1 MILSQSKMV
10 RRVAALFLPGWRDS
24 CRTNA
29 KLGRSLALPLECLT
43 GTFLSAVRLIAI
55 LGFALSCNHG
65 MAEPPLVVQAKRVL
79 TGAGQTIEN
88 GTVVCVDGKI
98 KAIGKIG
105 EIAVPDG
112 ATILKCEVLMPG
124 MVDVR
129 TCAGLSGILNVKHD
143 SDQLEHSSPLQP
155 ELRAL
160 DAYNPREE
168 LVEYIRSFGV
178 TTIHTGHAPGELMSG
193 QTLIAKTSGNTIEEA
208 IMVDGRAIAATLAEA
223 SSKSGKASPGTRGK
237 QMAML
242 RALFIEAQEFQ
253 SKQNAKANPK
263 PAESSGKE
271 KEKEAEPI
279 ARNLRLESLV
289 EVLAGKKALLITA
302 DRAQDIASAIR
313 LAEEFKIRIWLD
325 SAAESHLMIPQ
336 IKAAGIS
343 VLLHPSMARASGE
356 KENQSF
362 QSASKLHAAGIPFA
376 IQGGFEAYVPK
387 VRVVLFEAAIAA
399 AHGLSYDAAIESI
412 TISPARILGI
422 QDRVGSLEV
431 GKDADLALYDGDP
444 LEYTTHCV
452 GVAING
458 KVVSTLVR

>member
-1 MILSQSKMV
+1 MIQYKKHI
-10 RRVAALFLPGWRDS
+10 A
-24 CRTNA
+24 
-29 KLGRSLALPLECLT
+29 
-43 GTFLSAVRLIAI
+43 IAI
-55 LGFALSCNHG
+55 LGLSTYNSFAT
-65 MAEPPLVVQAKRVL
+65 AENVVVVNAKRIL
-79 TGAGQTIEN
+79 TVAGKTIEN
-88 GTVVCVDGKI
+88 GTIVCVDGKI
-98 KAIGKIG
+98 KVIGKTG
-105 EIAVPDG
+105 EVAVPEN
-112 ATILKCEVLMPG
+112 ATVLQSEVAMPG

-143 SDQLEHSSPLQP
+143 SDQIERSSPLQP
-155 ELRAL
+155 ELRAI

-193 QTLIAKTSGNTIEEA
+193 QTLVAKTIGNTVEEA
-208 IMVDGRAIAATLAEA
+208 LMIDGRAIAATLSEA
-223 SSKSGKASPGTRGK
+223 SQKSGKASPGTRAK

-242 RALFIEAQEFQ
+242 RSLFIEAQEFQ
-253 SKQNAKANPK
+253 AKLIAKQNPK
-263 PAESSGKE
+263 PVEADSKDKE
-271 KEKEAEPI
+271 KDKEKGAEPVP
-279 ARNLRLESLV
+279 RNLRLEALV

-313 LAEEFKIRIWLD
+313 FAEEFKIRIWLD
-325 SAAESHLMIPQ
+325 SAAECHLMIPQ

-356 KENQSF
+356 QENQSF

-399 AHGLSYDAAIESI
+399 AHGLNYDAAIESI
-412 TISPARILGI
+412 TLAPARILGI

-431 GKDADLALYDGDP
+431 GKDADVALYDGDP
-444 LEYTTHCV
+444 FEYTTHCV
-452 GVAING
+452 GVIING
-458 KVVSTLVR
+458 NVVSTLVR

>member
-1 MILSQSKMV
+1 MNRYINNMIKT
-10 RRVAALFLPGWRDS
+10 ALGI
-24 CRTNA
+24 
-29 KLGRSLALPLECLT
+29 ALC
-43 GTFLSAVRLIAI
+43 SAPM
-55 LGFALSCNHG
+55 FAQEPASAQGSASAHG
-65 MAEPPLVVQAKRVL
+65 PLVVQANRIL
-79 TGAGQTIEN
+79 TAAGNTIEN
-88 GTVVCVDGKI
+88 GTIVCIDGKI
-98 KAIGKIG
+98 KAIGKTG
-105 EIAVPDG
+105 EIAITLG
-112 ATILKCEVLMPG
+112 ASILKSEVVMPG

-129 TCAGLSGILNVKHD
+129 TCAGLSGILNVNHD
-143 SDQLEHSSPLQP
+143 SDHLENSSPLQP
-155 ELRAL
+155 ELRAI

-168 LVEYIRSFGV
+168 LVEYLRSFGV

-193 QTLIAKTSGNTIEEA
+193 QTLIAKTVGNTIEESL
-208 IMVDGRAIAATLAEA
+208 MVDGRAIAATLAEA
-223 SSKSGKASPGTRGK
+223 SSKSGKNSPGTRGK

-242 RALFIEAQEFQ
+242 RSLFIEAQEFQ
-253 SKQNAKANPK
+253 SKLTAKANPK
-263 PAESSGKE
+263 PAEAGEEVKENVKKEKGKE
-271 KEKEAEPI
+271 DEPI

-289 EVLAGKKALLITA
+289 DVLAGKKALLITA

-313 LAEEFKIRIWLD
+313 LAEEFKIKIWLD

-399 AHGLSYDAAIESI
+399 AHGLKYDAAIESI
-412 TISPARILGI
+412 TIAPARILGI

-444 LEYTTHCV
+444 LEYTTHCT
-452 GVAING
+452 GVVING

>member
-1 MILSQSKMV
+1 MIQVKKQI
-10 RRVAALFLPGWRDS
+10 A
-24 CRTNA
+24 
-29 KLGRSLALPLECLT
+29 
-43 GTFLSAVRLIAI
+43 IAI
-55 LGFALSCNHG
+55 LGLSTYNSLAT
-65 MAEPPLVVQAKRVL
+65 AEIVVVVNAKRIL
-79 TGAGQTIEN
+79 TVAGQTIEN
-88 GTVVCVDGKI
+88 GTIVCVDGKI
-98 KAIGKIG
+98 KAIGKTG
-105 EIAVPDG
+105 EVAVPENS
-112 ATILKCEVLMPG
+112 TVLQSEVAMPG

-143 SDQLEHSSPLQP
+143 SDQIERSSPLQP
-155 ELRAL
+155 ELRAI

-178 TTIHTGHAPGELMSG
+178 TTIHTGHAPGELISG
-193 QTLIAKTSGNTIEEA
+193 QTLVAKTIGNTVEEA
-208 IMVDGRAIAATLAEA
+208 LMIDGRAIAATLSEA
-223 SSKSGKASPGTRGK
+223 SQKSGKASPGTRAK

-242 RALFIEAQEFQ
+242 RSLFIEAQEFQ
-253 SKQNAKANPK
+253 AKLIAKQNPK
-263 PAESSGKE
+263 PVEADTKDKE
-271 KEKEAEPI
+271 KGAEPV
-279 ARNLRLESLV
+279 ARNLRLEALV
-289 EVLAGKKALLITA
+289 DVLAGKKALLITA

-325 SAAESHLMIPQ
+325 SAAECHLMIPQ

-356 KENQSF
+356 QENQSF

-399 AHGLSYDAAIESI
+399 AHGLNYDAAIESI
-412 TISPARILGI
+412 TLAPARILGI

-431 GKDADLALYDGDP
+431 GKDADVALYDGDP

-452 GVAING
+452 GVIING
-458 KVVSTLVR
+458 NVVSTLVR

>member
-1 MILSQSKMV
+1 MIQSKKHTFIAMLCLSTCCTH
-10 RRVAALFLPGWRDS
+10 AMAQS
-24 CRTNA
+24 
-29 KLGRSLALPLECLT
+29 SL
-43 GTFLSAVRLIAI
+43 VI
-55 LGFALSCNHG
+55 
-65 MAEPPLVVQAKRVL
+65 QAKRIF
-79 TGAGQTIEN
+79 TAAGQTIEN
-88 GTVVCVDGKI
+88 GTIVCLNGKI
-98 KAIGKIG
+98 QAIGRANEVAIP
-105 EIAVPDG
+105 EN
-112 ATILKCEVLMPG
+112 ATIVKSDFAMPG

-129 TCAGLSGILNVKHD
+129 TCAGLSGILNGKHD
-143 SDQLEHSSPLQP
+143 SDQLEPSSPIQP
-155 ELRAL
+155 ELRAI

-193 QTLIAKTSGNTIEEA
+193 QTLIAKTIGNTVEEA
-208 IMVDGRAIAATLAEA
+208 LMVDGRAIAATLAEA

-242 RALFIEAQEFQ
+242 RSLFIEAQEFQ
-253 SKQNAKANPK
+253 AKQNAKANPK
-263 PAESSGKE
+263 SVESENKE
-271 KEKEAEPI
+271 NDKVAEPI
-279 ARNLRLESLV
+279 SRNLRLETLV

-313 LAEEFKIRIWLD
+313 LAEEFKIKIWLD

-362 QSASKLHAAGIPFA
+362 QSASKLHAAGILFA

-399 AHGLSYDAAIESI
+399 AHGLSHDAAIESI
-412 TISPARILGI
+412 TIAPARILGI

-452 GVAING
+452 GVIING
-458 KVVSTLVR
+458 LVVSTLVR

>member
-1 MILSQSKMV
+1 MIFFNSRL
-10 RRVAALFLPGWRDS
+10 
-24 CRTNA
+24 A
-29 KLGRSLALPLECLT
+29 KS
-43 GTFLSAVRLIAI
+43 I
-55 LGFALSCNHG
+55 LGLSFSCISA
-65 MAEPPLVVQAKRVL
+65 MAIAAQPVVIQAKRVL
-79 TGAGQTIEN
+79 TAAGQTIEN

-98 KAIGKIG
+98 LAIGKTG
-105 EIAVPDG
+105 EVTIPEN
-112 ATILKCEVLMPG
+112 ATILKSEFVMPG

-143 SDQLEHSSPLQP
+143 SDQIERSSPLQP
-155 ELRAL
+155 ELRAI

-168 LVEYIRSFGV
+168 LVEYLRSFGV
-178 TTIHTGHAPGELMSG
+178 TTIHTGHAPGELISG
-193 QTLIAKTSGNTIEEA
+193 QTLIAKTIGNTIEEA
-208 IMVDGRAIAATLAEA
+208 LMVDGRAIAATLSEA
-223 SSKSGKASPGTRGK
+223 STKTGKTSPGTRGK

-253 SKQNAKANPK
+253 AKRDAKANPK
-263 PAESSGKE
+263 PTASDGKSDGKGQD

-289 EVLAGKKALLITA
+289 EVLAGRKALLITA

-313 LAEEFKIRIWLD
+313 LSEEFKLRIWLD
-325 SAAESHLMIPQ
+325 SAADCHLMIPQ

-356 KENQSF
+356 KENLSF

-376 IQGGFEAYVPK
+376 IQGGFESYVPK

-444 LEYTTHCV
+444 LEYTTHCI
-452 GVAING
+452 GVVING
-458 KVVSTLVR
+458 QVASSLK

>member
-1 MILSQSKMV
+1 MILFQNKIVPTMLV
-10 RRVAALFLPGWRDS
+10 
-24 CRTNA
+24 
-29 KLGRSLALPLECLT
+29 LALC
-43 GTFLSAVRLIAI
+43 SSNAI
-55 LGFALSCNHG
+55 
-65 MAEPPLVVQAKRVL
+65 AEPPLVVQAKRVL
-79 TGAGQTIEN
+79 TAAGQTIES

-98 KAIGKIG
+98 KAIGKTG
-105 EIAVPDG
+105 EVAVPEG
-112 ATILKCEVLMPG
+112 ATILKCEVVMPG

-155 ELRAL
+155 ELRAI

-193 QTLIAKTSGNTIEEA
+193 QTLIAKTIGNTIEEA
-208 IMVDGRAIAATLAEA
+208 LMVDGRAIAATLAEA

-253 SKQNAKANPK
+253 TKRNAKPNPK
-263 PAESSGKE
+263 PTESNGKD

-289 EVLAGKKALLITA
+289 DVLAGKKALLITA
-302 DRAQDIASAIR
+302 DRAQDISSAIR
-313 LAEEFKIRIWLD
+313 LADEFKIKIWLD
-325 SAAESHLMIPQ
+325 SAAESHLLIPQ

-376 IQGGFEAYVPK
+376 IQGGFESYVPK

-399 AHGLSYDAAIESI
+399 AHGLNYDAAIESI

-444 LEYTTHCV
+444 LEYTSHCV
-452 GVAING
+452 GVVINA
-458 KVVSTLVR
+458 KVVSSLVR